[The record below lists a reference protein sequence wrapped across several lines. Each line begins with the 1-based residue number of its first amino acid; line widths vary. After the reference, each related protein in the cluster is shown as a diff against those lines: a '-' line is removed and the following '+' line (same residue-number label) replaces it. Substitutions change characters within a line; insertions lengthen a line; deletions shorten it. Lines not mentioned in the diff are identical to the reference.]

1 MARVVPAASD
11 STGTASAP
19 SWGATPIGQRS
30 PTDGGETGGD
40 SEGESYN
47 ERSDECANMA
57 PTGDGKDATGTGTG
71 SGTE

>member
-1 MARVVPAASD
+1 MFRGIHPAL
-11 STGTASAP
+11 GF
-19 SWGATPIGQRS
+19 IVRFI
-30 PTDGGETGGD
+30 
-40 SEGESYN
+40 ESYN